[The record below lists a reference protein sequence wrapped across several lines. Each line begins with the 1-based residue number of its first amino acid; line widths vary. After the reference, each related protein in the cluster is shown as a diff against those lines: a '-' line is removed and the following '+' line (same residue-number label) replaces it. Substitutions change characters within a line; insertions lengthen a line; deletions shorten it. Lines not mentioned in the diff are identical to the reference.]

1 MAAYELDELR
11 TIAVEHISYE
21 VNTLIDEVRAIRNL
35 SLAGLANTPDG
46 TVLRRA
52 LLEGSL
58 VHLRLLDDFFR
69 FKADQ
74 PAPKKGRP
82 NDDVTA
88 QHYWAEWPPKA
99 LLEKAERDGINAQLA
114 HLAARRRGRYL
125 WDLGDLV
132 IRTCGR
138 FCVFVDGLRLAHPD
152 RAQWFDDPYQRALTV
167 LGGRQTFTGTFLS
180 TDTSST

>member
-1 MAAYELDELR
+1 MATYELKDLR
-11 TIAVEHISYE
+11 SIAVEHISYE
-21 VNTLIDEVRAIRNL
+21 VTTLIDEVRAVRNL
-35 SLAGLANTPDG
+35 SLAGLAHTPDG

-69 FKADQ
+69 FEAN
-74 PAPKKGRP
+74 PSPPKKGKP
-82 NDDVTA
+82 KDDVTA

-114 HLAARRRGRYL
+114 HLAARRRGQYP
-125 WDLGDLV
+125 WHLGELV
-132 IRTCGR
+132 IRTSSRLCI
-138 FCVFVDGLRLAHPD
+138 FVDGLRLAHPD
-152 RAQWFDDPYQRALTV
+152 RADWFDVPYQRALGV

-180 TDTSST
+180 TDTSSM